1 MDAFKKGEYAKTVE
15 LTSKAKPRDA
25 DYAKLT
31 YLAAEAHL
39 RLEQW
44 TDAEAK
50 FRVVL
55 EKRPEAAPAFTGLGK
70 ALAELGKDED
80 AEKQLRT
87 AVEKDP
93 KDAQA
98 HAAVGEFLLK
108 RERTGDALKALKK
121 ANGLAPNDPLIV
133 RPYVAVLLASDDE
146 KKAGKVAGKLA
157 KALPKH
163 PMGHFLEGL
172 VLDRRGKDKDAIE
185 AYEKAI
191 ALDETF
197 LDAHKN
203 LAILCTTQNPLYSDK
218 ERTEKAFR
226 HYEKYFELGGND
238 PELEQ
243 TYRTIKGYLEQY
255 AK

>member
-1 MDAFKKGEYAKTVE
+1 M
-15 LTSKAKPRDA
+15 
-25 DYAKLT
+25 
-31 YLAAEAHL
+31 
-39 RLEQW
+39 
-44 TDAEAK
+44 
-50 FRVVL
+50 
-55 EKRPEAAPAFTGLGK
+55 
-70 ALAELGKDED
+70 
-80 AEKQLRT
+80 
-87 AVEKDP
+87 
-93 KDAQA
+93 
-98 HAAVGEFLLK
+98 
-108 RERTGDALKALKK
+108 
-121 ANGLAPNDPLIV
+121 
-133 RPYVAVLLASDDE
+133 LLASDDE
-146 KKAGKVAGKLA
+146 KRAGKVAGKLA

-163 PMGHFLEGL
+163 PMGHFLKGL

-203 LAILCTTQNPLYSDK
+203 LAILCTTKNPLYRDK

-255 AK
+255 VK